1 MEHAYRTSEP
11 VNPWRTAAIVA
22 AAVASIELF
31 ILVLVGVM
39 MGARFM
45 TDKAEHVIAQ
55 TQAEAK
61 QTQADPAKATQ
72 DGTTKEK
79 PKKTAPVAELPRTRT
94 SVIVL
99 NGNGIPAAA
108 AVGADQVRKFHY
120 LIAGTGNAPRTDFPR
135 SVIMFRAG
143 YKGEAIRLGKDLHV
157 RHVTP
162 LDGITKRD
170 LQGAHVALIIGG

>member
-1 MEHAYRTSEP
+1 MDHAYRNREP
-11 VNPWRTAAIVA
+11 VTPWRTAAIVA
-22 AAVASIELF
+22 AAVAAIELF
-31 ILVLVGVM
+31 VLVLAGVVI
-39 MGARFM
+39 GAKFM
-45 TDKAEHVIAQ
+45 TDKAEHVVAQ
-55 TQAEAK
+55 TQAEAAK
-61 QTQADPAKATQ
+61 TQADPPKATE

-79 PKKTAPVAELPRTRT
+79 SKNTTPVAELPRTQT

-120 LIAGTGNAPRTDFPR
+120 LIAGTGNAPRTDFQR

-157 RHVTP
+157 RRVTP

-170 LQGAHVALIIGG
+170 LQGAHVALIVGG

>member
-1 MEHAYRTSEP
+1 VEHAYRTSEP
-11 VNPWRTAAIVA
+11 VTPWRTAAIVA

-31 ILVLVGVM
+31 ILVIVGVM
-39 MGARFM
+39 IGARFM

-55 TQAEAK
+55 TQAA
-61 QTQADPAKATQ
+61 QTQAAPAKATE
-72 DGTTKEK
+72 DEPAKEK
-79 PKKTAPVAELPRTRT
+79 QKKTAPVAELPRTQT

-108 AVGADQVRKFHY
+108 AVGADSVRKHHY
-120 LIAGTGNAPRTDFPR
+120 LIAGTGNAPRTDFQR

-143 YKGEAIRLGKDLHV
+143 YKDEAIRLGKDLHV
-157 RHVTP
+157 RRVTP

-170 LQGAHVALIIGG
+170 LQGAHVAFIIGG